1 MEGNNI
7 NLHGVHDFLSG
18 FDGAGAGNVK
28 GNTTRRKANTSHLI
42 ADPAQRQYRAE
53 EKRRLILRFLRDE
66 IWTNTEVAA
75 ELLGIGYAGAHS
87 VLKSMQ
93 KLGLTTSSEC
103 FIPSTRG
110 SVKTVLH
117 GITSQ
122 GLAYA
127 WDLDEEPERSS
138 PWEPSKTNPLF
149 VPHQIATQKTR
160 IKAEQLGWQNWKPA
174 RSLMRI
180 GLPKVPDGEALSPDG
195 ECVAIEVEREI
206 KTDKRYEAVVGAYI
220 AHIKTDQRWA
230 RVDYLCP
237 DGNFAA
243 RLARIFGR
251 LSQLRLEGKAG
262 QETKT
267 GAVTQAHLDRF
278 RFYALADW
286 PDGDFVSAKLKAK
299 E

>member
-1 MEGNNI
+1 MDGSNI
-7 NLHGVHDFLSG
+7 NSHGAPNLLSG
-18 FDGAGAGNVK
+18 FDGAGASDFK
-28 GNTTRRKANTSHLI
+28 STAATSKISHLI
-42 ADPAQRQYRAE
+42 ADPVQRKIRAE

-93 KLGLTTSSEC
+93 RLGLTTSSEC
-103 FIPSTRG
+103 FIPGPRG

-127 WDLDEEPERSS
+127 WDLDEEPERCS

-160 IKAEQLGWQNWKPA
+160 IKAERLGWQNWKPA
-174 RSLMRI
+174 RSLMRM

-230 RVDYLCP
+230 RVDYLCL

-251 LSQLRLEGKAG
+251 LSQLRLEGKGG

-267 GAVTQAHLDRF
+267 GTVTQAHLDRF

-286 PDGDFVSAKLKAK
+286 PDGDFVAAKLKVK

>member
-1 MEGNNI
+1 MEGIHI
-7 NLHGVHDFLSG
+7 NSHSTPDLLSG
-18 FDGAGAGNVK
+18 FDGAAGK
-28 GNTTRRKANTSHLI
+28 KFTSSATKSKASHLI
-42 ADPAQRQYRAE
+42 ADPAQRQIRAE

-75 ELLGIGYAGAHS
+75 ELCGIGYAGAHS

-103 FIPSTRG
+103 FIPSARG

-122 GLAYA
+122 GMAYA

-160 IKAEQLGWQNWKPA
+160 IKAEQLGWQHWKPA

-180 GLPKVPDGEALSPDG
+180 GLPKVPDGVALSPDG
-195 ECVAIEVEREI
+195 QYVAIEVEREI

-267 GAVTQAHLDRF
+267 GALTQAHLDRF
-278 RFYALADW
+278 RFYTLADW
-286 PDGDFVSAKLKAK
+286 PDGDFVSAKLKVK